1 MNFLETGL
9 SLKIVPESIKNIK
22 SGTILNVDENLF
34 TVELKGTLD
43 SLLIYS
49 EVEVLV
55 NINSGVLKFN
65 TTIQKIENNILSLI
79 IPEKYSTVQ
88 RREYP
93 RIKINIPVTIEQNEG
108 TNKETSTDDI
118 SGGGMK
124 IFSDKEIERGIE
136 FVAKL
141 KITNGKNIKTIFK
154 VLRTTK
160 ESQDNKDFI
169 LSGKFAD
176 ISHSD
181 RTTIIQLCFRKQLEQ
196 KFKRMRSH

>member
-9 SLKIVPESIKNIK
+9 GLKIVPESIKNIK
-22 SGTILNVDENLF
+22 SGTILNIEGNLF
-34 TVELKGTLD
+34 TVELNGTVD
-43 SLLIYS
+43 GLLLYS

-93 RIKINIPVTIEQNEG
+93 RIKINIPVTIEQKEG
-108 TNKETSTDDI
+108 IIKETNTDDI

-160 ESQDNKDFI
+160 ENQDNKDFI